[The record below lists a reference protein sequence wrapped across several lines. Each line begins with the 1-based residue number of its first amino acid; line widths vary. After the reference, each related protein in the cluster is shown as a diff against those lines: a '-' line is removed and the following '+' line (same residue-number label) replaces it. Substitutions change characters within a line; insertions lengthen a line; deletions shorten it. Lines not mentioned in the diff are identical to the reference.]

1 MNQPPANDPRGPG
14 SRTVHPAED
23 SAVSELLK
31 QWEEA
36 FARGQNLSPE
46 TLCAHVPE
54 LVDHLRWKIT
64 AILAQNT
71 HQNTPQGPAHE
82 ARHLPTYVPGH
93 DASTPATNIDP
104 ASSPAPERL
113 DAFTRFKGL
122 RFLAKGGLGA
132 VYAAEDGT
140 LNRDVAVKFVHPQL
154 IRDPLCLQRFQV
166 EAEITARLEHPGV
179 VPLHAVGKTDDGRPF
194 YVMRLIRGETL
205 DDAIRRYHEN
215 PESTSRT
222 AGQSIEFRDLL
233 GRFVT
238 ACQTLAYAHN
248 RGVLHRDIK
257 PQNVMLGRFGETLVV
272 DWGLALPIGR
282 DEHARASGEHT
293 LMPASASGSSDS
305 SGGGA
310 GTPAFMSPEQAS
322 GNINLTPASDIFS
335 LGATLY
341 KILTGRAPYDGR
353 NARELLDRATAANF
367 PSPRSINRNIPS
379 AIEAVC
385 LKAMAKN
392 PAERYGTASDLARD
406 VERFLADEPV
416 SVRHDSWMQ
425 LAGRWSRHHRG
436 AAQALA
442 LIAVV
447 TILGAATAAIAFQ
460 RLARHERTSRLSAE
474 QAHEQGL
481 RVAARFAA
489 RTVAGEVDLRWRIL
503 EAEAN
508 DNELRTTLA
517 ALNSASAP
525 FNRDPSGER
534 STTPRTTSDPGAST
548 PDDPVP
554 LRRTLQSWL
563 DSRYIEHN
571 ATAKASSW
579 FIMDRDGIQEART
592 PASDTIG
599 ENFAFRDYFHG
610 LGRELSAED
619 APQARPI
626 KSVYRSAVYSSRSS
640 GMLKVAFS
648 APIWSGKVGTPNREV
663 LGVLAMT
670 VDLGEFS
677 VLQAGLGSD
686 QIAVLVDTRADRM
699 AGETET
705 NQGLVLHHPKMKG
718 ALESAAGD
726 AGASASSDEP
736 ANYRVHPKY
745 LDRLLKMRA
754 TRMADSPSPLGREG
768 REGPSAT
775 PDNLIRDYRDPLD
788 PPDSGTWLAA
798 FEPVLVRGRPQ
809 EQRDTGWI
817 VIVQMRDADQ

>member
-1 MNQPPANDPRGPG
+1 MNQPPVDDRRGPG
-14 SRTVHPAED
+14 SGTVRGAED
-23 SAVSELLK
+23 SIIDRLLL

-36 FARGQNLSPE
+36 NARGEFLSAE

-54 LVDHLRWKIT
+54 LMDQVRWKI
-64 AILAQNT
+64 AALQERDARRLA
-71 HQNTPQGPAHE
+71 
-82 ARHLPTYVPGH
+82 TYVPGS
-93 DASTPATNIDP
+93 DASTPAANVDP
-104 ASSPAPERL
+104 NVPAPDKL
-113 DAFTRFKGL
+113 DTYARFRQL

-179 VPLHAVGKTDDGRPF
+179 VPLHAFGKTEDGRPF

-215 PESTSRT
+215 PLAKSNT
-222 AGQSIEFRDLL
+222 AAQSIELRDLL

-272 DWGLALPIGR
+272 DWGLAMPIGR
-282 DEHARASGEHT
+282 DEQARASGEHT
-293 LMPASASGSSDS
+293 LMPTAGGSNDS

-322 GNINLTPASDIFS
+322 GNIDLTPASDIFS

-353 NARELLDRATAANF
+353 SAREVIDRACTASF
-367 PSPRSINRNIPS
+367 PSPRAVQRNIPS

-392 PAERYGTASDLARD
+392 PGERYETALDLARD

-416 SVRHDSWMQ
+416 SIAHDSWMQ
-425 LAGRWSRHHRG
+425 SLGRWSRHHRG
-436 AAQALA
+436 AAQVLTLIGVLA
-442 LIAVV
+442 
-447 TILGAATAAIAFQ
+447 ILGAASAAIAFQ
-460 RLARHERTSRLSAE
+460 RLAGHERGARVTAE
-474 QAHEQGL
+474 LAREQGL
-481 RVAARFAA
+481 RVASRFAA

-503 EAEAN
+503 ETEAN
-508 DNELRTTLA
+508 DTELRTALI
-517 ALNSASAP
+517 ALNK
-525 FNRDPSGER
+525 
-534 STTPRTTSDPGAST
+534 T
-548 PDDPVP
+548 PDDDSV
-554 LRRTLQSWL
+554 RKTLQAWL

-571 ATAKASSW
+571 QTAKASSW
-579 FIMDRDGIQEART
+579 FVMARNGTQQART

-610 LGRELSAED
+610 LGRELTPEEASKAL
-619 APQARPI
+619 PI
-626 KSVYRSAVYSSRSS
+626 HNVYRSAVYSSRSS

-648 APIWSGKVGTPNREV
+648 APIWSGKAGTPHREV

-677 VLQAGLGSD
+677 VLQFGLGSD
-686 QIAVLVDTRADRM
+686 QIAVLVDTRADRIE
-699 AGETET
+699 GLGDS
-705 NQGLVLHHPKMKG
+705 NQGLVLHHPLMK
-718 ALESAAGD
+718 ESTEPD
-726 AGASASSDEP
+726 DE
-736 ANYRVHPKY
+736 AENYRIHPDY
-745 LDRLLKMRA
+745 LGRLLKMRA
-754 TRMADSPSPLGREG
+754 TRMAGEAGAEL
-768 REGPSAT
+768 

-788 PPDSGTWLAA
+788 PPESGTWLAA

-809 EQRDTGWI
+809 ELRDTGWI
-817 VIVQMRDADQ
+817 VIVQMRDTDVEKAAD

>member
-1 MNQPPANDPRGPG
+1 MNEPSAHDRRDTGDG
-14 SRTVHPAED
+14 TVRAAED
-23 SAVSELLK
+23 SIINRLLS

-36 FARGQNLSPE
+36 FARGEILTAE
-46 TLCAHVPE
+46 TLCAHLPE
-54 LVDHLRWKIT
+54 LVDQVRWKI
-64 AILAQNT
+64 AALQERDHRKLA
-71 HQNTPQGPAHE
+71 
-82 ARHLPTYVPGH
+82 TYVPGS
-93 DASTPATNIDP
+93 DASTPAASPGADP
-104 ASSPAPERL
+104 HIPAPDKL
-113 DAFTRFKGL
+113 DAYTRFRQLK
-122 RFLAKGGLGA
+122 FLAKGGLGA

-179 VPLHAVGKTDDGRPF
+179 VPLHAFGKTDDGRPF

-215 PESTSRT
+215 PASRSKT

-282 DEHARASGEHT
+282 SEHARASGEHT
-293 LMPASASGSSDS
+293 LMPTSGLSSDS

-310 GTPAFMSPEQAS
+310 GTPAFMSPEQAA
-322 GNINLTPASDIFS
+322 GHLDLTPASDIFS

-341 KILTGRAPYDGR
+341 KILTGRAPYEGR
-353 NARELLDRATAANF
+353 TAREVIDRAATASF
-367 PSPRSINRNIPS
+367 DTPRSVNRYVPTP
-379 AIEAVC
+379 IEAVC
-385 LKAMAKN
+385 LKAMARK
-392 PAERYGTASDLARD
+392 ASDRYETALDLARD

-416 SVRHDSWMQ
+416 SIASDSWMQ
-425 LAGRWSRHHRG
+425 SLGRWSRHHRG
-436 AAQALA
+436 AAQSMA
-442 LIAVV
+442 LIGIVA
-447 TILGAATAAIAFQ
+447 ILGAATAAVAFQ
-460 RLARHERTSRLSAE
+460 RLAGHERGARVAAE
-474 QAHEQGL
+474 AAREQGL
-481 RVAARFAA
+481 RVASRFAA

-503 EAEAN
+503 ETEAN
-508 DNELRTTLA
+508 DTELRTALS
-517 ALNSASAP
+517 ALNAS
-525 FNRDPSGER
+525 
-534 STTPRTTSDPGAST
+534 
-548 PDDPVP
+548 PVHP
-554 LRRTLQSWL
+554 EARKTLQAWL

-571 ATAKASSW
+571 QTAKASSW
-579 FIMDRDGIQEART
+579 FIMGRTGLQQART
-592 PASDTIG
+592 PAADTIG

-610 LGRELSAED
+610 LGHELTPEEAVK
-619 APQARPI
+619 AQPI
-626 KSVYRSAVYSSRSS
+626 HNVYRSAVYSSRSS
-640 GMLKVAFS
+640 GSLKVAFS

-677 VLQAGLGSD
+677 VLQFGLGSD

-699 AGETET
+699 EGQTGT
-705 NQGLVLHHPKMKG
+705 NQGLVLHHPAMKDG
-718 ALESAAGD
+718 SEGD
-726 AGASASSDEP
+726 RPE
-736 ANYRVHPKY
+736 NYRVHAQY

-754 TRMADSPSPLGREG
+754 TRLEG
-768 REGPSAT
+768 EAMSET

-788 PPDSGTWLAA
+788 PPGSGAWLAA

-809 EQRDTGWI
+809 ELRDTGWI
-817 VIVQMRDADQ
+817 VIVQMRDSDLAK